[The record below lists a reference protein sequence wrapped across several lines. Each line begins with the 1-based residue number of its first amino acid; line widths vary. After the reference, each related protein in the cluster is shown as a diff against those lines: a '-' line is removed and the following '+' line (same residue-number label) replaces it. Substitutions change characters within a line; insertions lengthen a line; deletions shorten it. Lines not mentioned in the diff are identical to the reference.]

1 MRGFEYS
8 KRKGIPIV
16 FDGTHSVQQPG
27 GLGLSSGGDRTMVSP
42 LCMSAVAQG
51 IGGVFL
57 EMHNDP
63 DNAPS
68 DGPNALFLNDFKP
81 LLAKLQ
87 ALDEHV
93 KNNKGKP
100 TTNIDE
106 IVTAVEE
113 MLRD

>member
-1 MRGFEYS
+1 
-8 KRKGIPIV
+8 
-16 FDGTHSVQQPG
+16 
-27 GLGLSSGGDRTMVSP
+27 MV
-42 LCMSAVAQG
+42 
-51 IGGVFL
+51 
-57 EMHNDP
+57 
-63 DNAPS
+63 
-68 DGPNALFLNDFKP
+68 K
-81 LLAKLQ
+81 